1 MVILPCTAAHLLPL
15 LDSNRFHL
23 RSSRVTNCA
32 DIDAEAM
39 QKRQILLK
47 HLKGA
52 VVYISKRAS
61 SKDSCGCQFLA
72 NLKFG
77 KGAASHGTSLLQFL
91 SLDGYCMPFAALMLA
106 PVRREHTVLGNNAV
120 HRDEFR
126 TPTTPIS
133 ES

>member
-1 MVILPCTAAHLLPL
+1 MA
-15 LDSNRFHL
+15 
-23 RSSRVTNCA
+23 NCA

-72 NLKFG
+72 NFTFG
-77 KGAASHGTSLLQFL
+77 KGAGASHVTLLLQFL
-91 SLDGYCMPFAALMLA
+91 SLDGYCMPFAALVLA
-106 PVRREHTVLGNNAV
+106 PARRKHYVMGNAAV
-120 HRDEFR
+120 NCE
-126 TPTTPIS
+126 
-133 ES
+133 